1 MTMFPMNE
9 PAQESKQVLSGGGG
23 SWSRESGHGN
33 PVQADQDAGD
43 DDRES
48 VELRLALLARAI
60 EYEIIPRL
68 MMAHRTPHVCVES
81 SLVEGAPLGAADVES
96 FARLVLSQDD
106 HAAQACVDTLR
117 ARGISVESIYLDLLA
132 PVARYLGKLW
142 DDDLCDFTDVT
153 IGLGRLH
160 QVLRELSAE
169 FGQAQNRTSNGRHIL
184 LLPSPGEQHTFGL
197 VMVSEFFRRAGWDVA
212 GGPRDAGAD
221 LLQMVRREWF
231 DIVGFSLATEV
242 SMDDLRACIVAVREA
257 SMNRHIGIMVG
268 GPIFLLHP
276 EYANHVGA
284 DCATMDGR
292 GAPDLADQVIQ
303 RLSQAR

>member
-9 PAQESKQVLSGGGG
+9 PAHDSAQRVSGRGRASPRKGDQEA
-23 SWSRESGHGN
+23 
-33 PVQADQDAGD
+33 PAQADLDAPD
-43 DDRES
+43 EDRES

-68 MMAHRTPHVCVES
+68 MMAHRTPHVCVEAAV
-81 SLVEGAPLGAADVES
+81 VEDAPLGVADVES
-96 FARLVLSQDD
+96 FARLVLSQDAL
-106 HAAQACVDTLR
+106 AAQASVDALL

-160 QVLRELSAE
+160 QVLRELSPA
-169 FGQAQNRTSNGRHIL
+169 FGQGDSNTSNGRHVL

-212 GGPRDAGAD
+212 GGPRDPGAN
-221 LLQMVRREWF
+221 LLQMVSREWF
-231 DIVGFSLATEV
+231 DIIGFSLATEA
-242 SMDDLRACIVAVREA
+242 SMEDLRACIVAVRDA

-268 GPIFLLHP
+268 GPIFQLHP
-276 EYANHVGA
+276 EYAHQVGA
-284 DCATMDGR
+284 DCATTDGR
-292 GAPDLADQVIQ
+292 GAPDLADQVIH
-303 RLSQAR
+303 RLSRAR